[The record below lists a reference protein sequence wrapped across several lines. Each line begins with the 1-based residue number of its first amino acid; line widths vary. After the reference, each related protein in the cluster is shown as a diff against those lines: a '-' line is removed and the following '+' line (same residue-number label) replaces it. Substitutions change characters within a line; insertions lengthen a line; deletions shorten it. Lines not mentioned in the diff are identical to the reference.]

1 MDICELSINMQNP
14 FRHLNAR
21 HLCCE
26 EFNQINVD
34 GFFVRVFTN
43 LEIPFVFSFILRGSV
58 DNQGSIWR
66 QLGALRTKDHPIH
79 PSLGASL
86 NNIVFAAHD

>member
-1 MDICELSINMQNP
+1 MDIRKLSINMQNP

-26 EFNQINVD
+26 EFNQINLD

-43 LEIPFVFSFILRGSV
+43 LEIPFELLLYFGRKRG
-58 DNQGSIWR
+58 
-66 QLGALRTKDHPIH
+66 
-79 PSLGASL
+79 
-86 NNIVFAAHD
+86 